1 MPETDDM
8 LLYTAAQ
15 VRELDRRAI
24 EDSGIAGYE
33 LMCRAGEA
41 LLRQLKR
48 DWVDARKIT
57 VLCGPGNN
65 GGDGYV
71 LARLLQQSGRDVHL
85 LSLVDPEV
93 LRGAAHRAAEHYRE
107 VGGVID
113 SYAGALPAATDLLV
127 DALLGTGLDR
137 PVEGVFKQVIEQIN
151 AHPAPVLSADIPSG
165 LHADTGCALG
175 ETVQADTTV
184 TFIGRK
190 RGLYTGAGVQLA
202 GQRVFAGLDVPAAVF
217 DGIGAEVR
225 LLGSEVAGLPR
236 RRRDAHKGHFGHVLI
251 VGGAPGMSG
260 AARLAAE
267 AAARGGA
274 GLVSVATH
282 PQHAACLNSGRPEL
296 MVQAVEN
303 ANDLSPLL
311 SRASVVVV
319 GPGLGQSA
327 WSRGLFEK
335 VVESGLPLVVD
346 ADALNLLAVD
356 PLQNDNWILT
366 PHPGEAARM
375 LSLSNRTVQR
385 DRFSA
390 VRDIQKKYGGVV
402 ILKGSGTLVA
412 GADSPLAL
420 SPFGNPGMASG
431 GMGDVLGGVIAALL
445 AQGIPADQA
454 AGQAAVIHGRAGD
467 LAADRRG
474 ERGLL
479 AGDLLDE
486 IHRLING

>member
-1 MPETDDM
+1 MPEIDDM

-24 EDSGIAGYE
+24 EDAGIDGYE
-33 LMCRAGEA
+33 LMCRAGTA
-41 LLRQLKR
+41 LLRQVEQ
-48 DWVDARKIT
+48 DWPNARQVT

-71 LARLLQQSGRDVHL
+71 VARLLRESGHDVQL
-85 LSLVDPEV
+85 LALDDAGA
-93 LRGAAHRAAEHYRE
+93 LRGAALQAANDYQAA
-107 VGGVID
+107 GGTVD
-113 SYAGALPAATDLLV
+113 SYPGALPTATDLLI

-137 PVEGVFKQVIEQIN
+137 PVEGAFGQVIQQLN

-175 ETVQADTTV
+175 ETVQADVTV

-202 GQRVFAGLDVPAAVF
+202 GQQVFASLDVPATIF
-217 DGIGAEVR
+217 GGIRADVR
-225 LLGSEVAGLPR
+225 LLQRDMTGLPP
-236 RRRDAHKGHFGHVLI
+236 RRRDAHKGNFGHVLI

-282 PQHAACLNSGRPEL
+282 PQHAAFLNAGRPEL
-296 MVQAVEN
+296 MVHAVEH
-303 ANDLSPLL
+303 ADGLGPLL

-319 GPGLGQSA
+319 GPGLGQSE

-335 VVESGLPLVVD
+335 VVESHLPLVVD
-346 ADALNLLAVD
+346 ADALSLLAND
-356 PLQNDNWILT
+356 PLRKDNWILT
-366 PHPGEAARM
+366 PHPGEAAR
-375 LSLSNRTVQR
+375 LLAQSSQAVQQNRFAAVKDVQ
-385 DRFSA
+385 A
-390 VRDIQKKYGGVV
+390 KYGGVAL
-402 ILKGSGTLVA
+402 LKGSGTLVA
-412 GADSPLAL
+412 SAILPMEL
-420 SPFGNPGMASG
+420 SSFGNPGMASG

-445 AQGIPADQA
+445 AQGLPAEHA
-454 AGQAAVIHGRAGD
+454 AGQAACIHGQAGD
-467 LAADRRG
+467 VLAARNG

-479 AGDLLDE
+479 AGDLLGE
-486 IHRLING
+486 IRRLING